1 MLFFS
6 GQHST
11 GNWTPPLGQQVN
23 KLYTIQDPGQDSTTM
38 GCARRCRSNVMWIS
52 TEWSQSCVASVTDS
66 PVLMVCALTSRPVS
80 YPNWLETHIECRL
93 LDMRIWWYLTS
104 FAVCGRTVGTMVW
117 QIWHEP
123 SVNLSQHYKIGSAFF
138 GELHRLGYR
147 WHYCVSSLSL
157 MVLHARYLTFSVHPH
172 LPVQET
178 KWQLTWLWHLWYL
191 MWWYI

>member
-11 GNWTPPLGQQVN
+11 GNWTAPLGQQVN
-23 KLYTIQDPGQDSTTM
+23 KLYTVQDPGQDSTTM

-52 TEWSQSCVASVTDS
+52 TEWSQLCGASVTEWDS

-80 YPNWLETHIECRL
+80 YTNWLETNIECWL
-93 LDMRIWWYLTS
+93 LDIRIWWYLTS
-104 FAVCGRTVGTMVW
+104 FAVCGRTVGAMVW

-138 GELHRLGYR
+138 GELLRLGYR
-147 WHYCVSSLSL
+147 YIIIIIIINTVFVYAISPAIKPFRGALQFTWIH
-157 MVLHARYLTFSVHPH
+157 R
-172 LPVQET
+172 LP
-178 KWQLTWLWHLWYL
+178 KHCK
-191 MWWYI
+191 